1 MSERFNLSSMPSAPY
16 AREGRNNVPHRRT
29 VAEMRRS
36 LPAGARDFGMFRT
49 GSGRASNGFCR
60 FTTREGVRVA
70 RYHDTDILAVAPNG
84 DVAITFGGW
93 HTISTRERFN
103 VAAQF
108 FGLRLRAVAIGK
120 ADVTGF
126 GLVADAAGWYPGK
139 AEWRLDDTGS
149 TYAELRISGPELGL
163 REFEFS
169 DGTETYRVSPFGHIS
184 RACLE
189 WRYSG
194 SWTMRGLVQRDN
206 FGNVTARV
214 DFANL
219 AEFIKG
225 GASLTFAN
233 GKPRWHVADMDHGC
247 PREWGNGITRLVV
260 RG

>member
-1 MSERFNLSSMPSAPY
+1 MSNRYGLTSMPAAQY

-29 VAEMRRS
+29 VAEMRRHAEARG
-36 LPAGARDFGMFRT
+36 AGKSFAMFRT
-49 GSGRASNGFCR
+49 GSGRAANGFCH

-126 GLVADAAGWYPGK
+126 GLVADAAGRYPGK

-149 TYAELRISGPELGL
+149 TYAELQISGPELGC
-163 REFEFS
+163 S
-169 DGTETYRVSPFGHIS
+169 
-184 RACLE
+184 
-189 WRYSG
+189 
-194 SWTMRGLVQRDN
+194 
-206 FGNVTARV
+206 
-214 DFANL
+214 
-219 AEFIKG
+219 AEFDG
-225 GASLTFAN
+225 VTYWY
-233 GKPRWHVADMDHGC
+233 R
-247 PREWGNGITRLVV
+247 
-260 RG
+260 